1 MTPDAEKKRDLIHR
15 HAQAE
20 LEGDWDGALATMI
33 DEPFYEHYPLGV
45 QVRGR
50 AAVKE
55 QWGRLLA
62 GTDFVSRATSA
73 RLLEWFSGDIAV
85 QMYEWEVEGPDG
97 TKVPSRSWAIFTF
110 KDGLIESERIFSDS
124 SVASSWSRCS
134 LPSSWAAPAL
144 RRSRARQWPKHTR
157 SSTGP
162 RVRDCLGFRAGP
174 RHRNSD
180 L

>member
-1 MTPDAEKKRDLIHR
+1 MPRREMTPDAEKKRDLIHR

-20 LEGDWDGALATMI
+20 LESDWDGALATMI

-55 QWGRLLA
+55 QWERLLA
-62 GTDFVSRATSA
+62 GTDFVSRATGA

-110 KDGLIESERIFSDS
+110 KDGLIESERIFSDVVGGEFMEPVFAAEFMGRS
-124 SVASSWSRCS
+124 GVEAIPSETVAQ
-134 LPSSWAAPAL
+134 A
-144 RRSRARQWPKHTR
+144 H
-157 SSTGP
+157 
-162 RVRDCLGFRAGP
+162 
-174 RHRNSD
+174 
-180 L
+180 

>member
-20 LEGDWDGALATMI
+20 LESDWDEALATMI

-55 QWGRLLA
+55 QWERLLA
-62 GTDFVSRATSA
+62 GTDFVSKATGA

-85 QMYEWEVEGPDG
+85 QMYEWEADG

-110 KDGLIESERIFSDS
+110 KDGLIESERIFSDV
-124 SVASSWSRCS
+124 VAGEFMEPVFAAEFMGHAGVEGI
-134 LPSSWAAPAL
+134 PSETVAQA
-144 RRSRARQWPKHTR
+144 H
-157 SSTGP
+157 
-162 RVRDCLGFRAGP
+162 
-174 RHRNSD
+174 
-180 L
+180 